1 MIAELA
7 DGRELEF
14 PDETDPAIVQATV
27 KRVIA
32 SSASPATTPMERGS
46 SVGMGVWDP
55 VFGLGQLAEKIPGV
69 SKARELV
76 GQSLGLQ
83 PKTMDAITREREAVY
98 QGKREAA
105 GETGMDWGRM
115 GGNLLN
121 PLSWAPGATAGKMA
135 TVGQAALQGA
145 KVGGT
150 TALMQPATSQ
160 DSFVEE
166 KGRQGV
172 IGALTGAALNAAVK
186 GGQNVTGFVKDE
198 IAPYFT
204 KKGHEQLANKY
215 LRGIVGESNVPEV
228 QAALRQAQPAI
239 PARAPVPGAAGPT
252 LPASPVTTAEAV
264 SDLAAGSPLQAQQKV
279 TFQTPGG
286 PSKLGGDLARQAEM
300 AQGAARADMRAA
312 TAPLREQALQ
322 AANANGGVKVNTLI
336 KDIAKMETNPEWR
349 ASDVVSKT
357 LTNVREKLAELKDP
371 KWRMDARDLYTIRKE
386 IGNVIER
393 NSKDTANWDKR
404 LSAKLQNEI
413 QDAIDDAIEGAGGA
427 GWKDYL
433 KQYASRAKVIEADVA
448 RKEGMY
454 APMQKTNLGG
464 KGVDV
469 SGGNIPEG
477 PSLLW
482 RPYTIAKW
490 VPKMRAGVIEP
501 RVDEYMSR
509 VMADPTLAA
518 RALESAPPGRY
529 NAIVQALMQQGPAA
543 AGLATVRG
551 Q

>member
-1 MIAELA
+1 MA
-7 DGRELEF
+7 
-14 PDETDPAIVQATV
+14 TDYEIV
-27 KRVIA
+27 
-32 SSASPATTPMERGS
+32 PATPSEYEVVSAAQTPMERGS

-76 GQSLGLQ
+76 GQTMGLQ
-83 PKTMDAITREREAVY
+83 PKTMDEVTREREAVY
-98 QGKREAA
+98 QAKRAAA
-105 GETGMDWGRM
+105 GESGMDWGRM
-115 GGNLLN
+115 AGNVIN
-121 PLSWAPGATAGKMA
+121 PVTWAPGMTAGKAATMA
-135 TVGQAALQGA
+135 QAIKTGA
-145 KVGGT
+145 GVGGS
-150 TALMQPATSQ
+150 TALMQPATSE

-172 IGALTGAALNAAVK
+172 IGALTGGALNAAIK
-186 GGQNVTGFVKDE
+186 GGSNVAGFVKDE

-204 KKGHEQLANKY
+204 KKGHEVLANRY
-215 LRGIVGESNVPEV
+215 LRNIVGEANVPEV
-228 QAALRQAQPAI
+228 QAALKQAQPTI
-239 PARAPVPGAAGPT
+239 PARAPAAGAAGPT
-252 LPASPVTTAEAV
+252 LPASTVTTAESV

-286 PSKLGGDLARQAEM
+286 PSKLGGELARQAEV
-300 AQGAARADMRAA
+300 AQGAARADLRAA

-322 AANANGGVKVNTLI
+322 EANANGGVKVNTLI

-357 LTNVREKLAELKDP
+357 LANVREKLAELKDP
-371 KWRMDARDLYTIRKE
+371 KWRMDARDLYTVRKE
-386 IGNVIER
+386 LGNLIER

-413 QDAIDDAIEGAGGA
+413 QDAIDNAIESAGGT

-454 APMQKTNLGG
+454 KPLQKTNLGG

-477 PSLLW
+477 PTLLW

-490 VPKMRAGVIEP
+490 LPKMRADVIEP
-501 RVDEYMSR
+501 RVDEYMAR
-509 VMADPTLAA
+509 VMADPQLAA
-518 RALESAPPGRY
+518 QALNKPAPSRYES
-529 NAIVQALMQQGPAA
+529 IIQALMQQGPAA
-543 AGLATVRG
+543 AGMATVRG